1 MRLMLAAIL
10 HLALVGTAGAQDQ
23 KPDLAEAKRAF
34 KAGQELLQMD
44 RFADAVVEFKKA
56 YQITKDG
63 LVMGQVA
70 VAYEKAGDY
79 EAALDSVKIYREAL
93 PESDRG
99 PADELIKR
107 YEKMISQGRSKQLV
121 LPTDA
126 KAEEPA
132 EAEDA
137 KEAAGAKDKD
147 KAGAAGGGKGRFW
160 TWIAAGSAGALA
172 VGALVVGLN
181 AQSNYD
187 DLESRCAPSCAAS
200 EVDSVRTRAT
210 VADVLWG
217 LTAAA
222 AITAGVLFFVER
234 PQGRA
239 EAPAEPSGEEDE
251 EQQRYEEEEVAWRL
265 RFAPLL
271 GRGGFGLGAE
281 LTY

>member
-10 HLALVGTAGAQDQ
+10 HLALVGSANAQEK

-56 YQITKDG
+56 YEITKDG
-63 LVMGQVA
+63 LVMGQIA
-70 VAYEKAGDY
+70 VAFEKAGDY
-79 EAALDSVKIYREAL
+79 EAALEAVRIYREAL

-99 PADELIKR
+99 PADKLIKR
-107 YEKMISQGRSKQLV
+107 YEKMISQGRSKKLV
-121 LPTDA
+121 LPTDTKEA
-126 KAEEPA
+126 EPDAEEDA
-132 EAEDA
+132 EAFPA
-137 KEAAGAKDKD
+137 KQEEHA
-147 KAGAAGGGKGRFW
+147 AAGGGKGRFW

-200 EVDSVRTRAT
+200 EVDSVKTRAT

-217 LTAAA
+217 FTAAA
-222 AITAGVLFFVER
+222 AITAGVLFFVEK
-234 PQGRA
+234 PKKSA
-239 EAPAEPSGEEDE
+239 EEPAEPGEEE
-251 EQQRYEEEEVAWRL
+251 RYEEEEIAKRI
-265 RFAPLL
+265 RFAPLF
-271 GRGGFGLGAE
+271 GRGQIGLGAE